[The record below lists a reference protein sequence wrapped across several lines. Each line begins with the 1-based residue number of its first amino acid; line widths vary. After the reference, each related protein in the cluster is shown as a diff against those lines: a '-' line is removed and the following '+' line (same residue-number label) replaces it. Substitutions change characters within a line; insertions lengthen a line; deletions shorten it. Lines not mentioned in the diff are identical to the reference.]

1 MFSCDDVKRNFLD
14 FSPTVLQQ
22 EGGKADQWEDLGV
35 GCLLQLLFLYSLQRR
50 LLTGWSRRD
59 HLVLQDDLQADQ
71 LIRIRF
77 FHRLGQESVLGADVL
92 QQTLHPEVTVRGWP

>member
-14 FSPTVLQQ
+14 SSPTVLRQ
-22 EGGKADQWEDLGV
+22 EGGKVEQWEALGV

-59 HLVLQDDLQADQ
+59 RLVLQDDLRADQ

-77 FHRLGQESVLGADVL
+77 FHRSGRESVQGDDAL
-92 QQTLHPEVTVRGWP
+92 QPTLHQEVTVRGWP